1 MNLRTLA
8 LSGVALGLL
17 LLVAGVQAQSLP
29 GAPTNGSAAEG
40 STATGLDISWSAPI
54 DDGGSPIT
62 AYDLRYIL
70 SHIREPADDQWSPVE
85 DVWSSGALQYQLTD
99 LGHDSEYNLQLRA
112 VNATGD
118 GPWSE
123 IFSGATK
130 DHSNNRFSPDPLTLG
145 VPISGRIYPILDRDH
160 FSFELTEAA
169 EVWIYTTGTTDTYG
183 ALKVPGTVRGNFS
196 EDGGLPHGGL
206 NFSIRQQLEAGTH
219 NLAVDLVKG
228 NDTGPY
234 TLHAMIVTDHGN
246 TAETATDL
254 SPGDIVA
261 GSIKRAVPGQ
271 IDQDL
276 FKFTLT
282 DNTSVWLLAGGTLDS
297 IGTLHDAN
305 GLEIITDRLTLLHKH
320 EAGFNIRYNLSA
332 GEYYLKVRGINSG
345 HYGAYHLLFRT
356 ITGPTDS
363 SLTAEDLAF
372 PAIVAGHIT
381 SVDDLDYYR
390 FTIERNTWLS
400 LYAEGSSPIWLNARI
415 LDEALNE
422 VDFMFY
428 EPLDQDGHIL
438 GLIGKAPPGTYL
450 IRINVRPTYATSA
463 QYAMHLVESEDDQEL
478 EDDCRALG
486 STYDDP
492 IFGCQWHLNNTGQFE
507 GAGYDINVISAWATT
522 MGEGVIVAVI
532 DDGVHAEHPDL
543 RENVVA
549 ERNHDYHDHGVS
561 HPNWRHGTQVS
572 GIIAARDN
580 NIGVRG
586 VAPRAS
592 IYAYN
597 LLAGFFNW
605 DDEIIALGGNLTD
618 TAVVNNSWGFPDR
631 GKPRQPPTFWEDAID
646 TGLLEG
652 NNGKGTTFIWAA
664 GNGGYLSD
672 DSNLDGRANYY
683 GVVAVCAVDYL
694 DQHSLYSE
702 PGANLWVCAPSTGV
716 DYTPGIATTTHGR
729 YTDSFPGTS
738 AAAPSV
744 TGVVALM
751 HGANPDL
758 TWRDVKLIL
767 AASARKNHA
776 SDSGWRTGA
785 ARYGSSGGNYQFN
798 HNYGFGVV
806 DAGAAVALA
815 VGWTSPPAFRVIEA
829 SSPDGSLT
837 IPDATFSGS
846 GDVVTSTLTVAPYV
860 EFIEFVEV
868 NLDVHHDYFRN
879 LTVEL
884 ISPSGAVSR
893 LVSSGASYDCLGG
906 FCTPVAIPLQSTFRM
921 GSARHLGENAAG
933 QWSLRI
939 RDRVRGYSGR
949 LKGWSVKI
957 YGHGYIPGQPLI
969 TNTMTGTDALLVTWD
984 PPVDSGDSAL
994 TSYDLRYIDSS
1005 ELDRSDDM
1013 WTEVSGIALTAIAP
1027 YELTVVLSAASVD
1040 IQVRARNNAGPGAW
1054 SPVTT
1059 HVSALVAPHT
1069 PVIDSVLP
1077 RDLELEVRWPP
1088 AFDGGSMILRHDLRF
1103 ILSDATTTDKEI
1115 DSNWTEIPVVATL
1128 SGGLYR
1134 QRLSMPQNDVSY
1146 DIQVRGVNAI
1156 GESDWSV
1163 AVEGKPGIQNTDPAF
1178 PSGSDTRSVRE
1189 DAQIDANVGS
1199 VVGAIDG
1206 NSDTLAYAVSGAGG
1220 RFSIDEAT
1228 GQLQVALPLDYE
1240 TDPSH
1245 TVVVEVRDGKDSN
1258 GDDDDNIDD
1267 QVTVTIEVLDV
1278 NEAPAIIGENDIAFP
1293 ENSSNR
1299 VAIYNASD
1307 PEAPA
1312 DTVNWSL
1319 GGSDANHF
1327 ELRGNNHGSRDL
1339 YFNSAPDYEDRTDYN
1354 VTIQASDGTLTGRRP
1369 VTIDITNVD
1378 EAETLVLA
1386 TDQPVQ
1392 DTTFDATFT
1401 EADHVTSRS
1410 WQWARSTSRNSGWTD
1425 ISGETSSTYQPVFD
1439 DIGYYLRVTVTYND
1453 PHGTDR
1459 TLRAI
1464 SDQSVIRKRGSNRPP
1479 TFPSSETGQRTIPE
1493 NSGVGTRVTHPVP
1506 GENAA
1511 VVAEDE
1517 DDDQLTYSLSG
1528 ADSDKYEISD
1538 SGQITAAL
1546 GAVIDYEDSAG
1557 PSHFLTV
1564 TARDLFGG
1572 EDTIDVIITITDVNE
1587 APEIRGQATHYF
1599 PEHTYN
1605 EIGVYIAIDPENDMI
1620 SWTLSGDDA
1629 GHFSV
1634 TDGKLSFDGDP
1645 DYEAHADRNMDDI
1658 FKVTLNASD
1667 GKLTG
1672 TFDVAV
1678 TLQGVDE
1685 PPVIS
1690 GLAGTHGSEG
1700 GELYVTLFTATDPEG
1715 AMIEWSIFGD
1725 DWENFTI
1732 TNGELNRKQP
1742 SDYEAPTDHNLD
1754 NTYEITVR
1762 ASDGRYSDT
1771 QDFIM
1776 VVHDEDEPPIISGL
1790 ESVQFLENATRDVE
1804 TYSAADP
1811 ERQAVNWLALAGS
1824 DASDFILVDGTL
1836 RFAQPPDFEARANSN
1851 YEVRLRASDGTFT
1864 GILNVTVNVQ
1874 DVNEPPAM
1882 SGETDIAFPENSSNR
1897 VAIYNASDPEAPTNP
1912 VIWSLGGSDANQ
1924 FELRGNNQGRRDL
1937 YFKSARNFEDRSDR
1951 NRDNEFEVTI
1961 EASDERQRPNGLG
1974 TLQVAID
1981 LTDRDEPESL
1991 MLPSDVPVQDV
2002 PLTATMT
2009 VADTVSSRRW
2019 QWARSTSRSSG
2030 WTDISGET
2038 SSTYQPVFDD
2048 IGYYLRVTVTYN
2060 DPHGTDKTLRAI
2072 SDQSVVRN
2080 RGSNKPPKFPSS
2092 ETGERT
2098 IPENSGVGTRVTH
2111 PVPGENAAV
2120 VAEDADDD
2128 PLTYSLSGADSD
2140 KYEISGSGQITAAL
2154 GAVIDYEDLAG
2165 PSHFLT
2171 VIATDPFGAEDTID
2185 VTITITDVNEAPEI
2199 DGLESVQFLENDT
2212 RDVASYN
2219 TFDPE
2224 GDDVSWL
2231 ALTGSDASYFILVD
2245 GRLRFKQPPNYELRA
2260 NSNYQVRLRASDG
2273 MFTGILNV
2281 TVNVQDVNE
2290 PPAMS
2295 GETDIA
2301 FPENSSN
2308 RVAIYNASDPEAPT
2322 NPVIWSL
2329 GGSDADQFEL
2339 RGSSRGRRDLYFKSA
2354 PNFEDRTAITSSKSP
2369 LKPPT
2374 EDSVRADWGL
2384 QVTIDLTD
2392 LDEPESLM
2400 LSSDV
2405 PVQDVSLTA
2414 TMTVADTVSSR
2425 RWQWARSTSMSSG
2438 WTDISGEIFSS
2449 YQPVFDDIG
2458 YYLRVTVTYNDPHG
2472 TDKTLRAISDQSV
2485 IRNRGSNSPPMFPS
2499 SETGQ
2504 RTIRENSG
2512 AGTQLAHPVPGE
2524 NAAFVAEDADDDPLT
2539 YSLSGADS
2547 DKYEISGS
2555 GRITVTSGA
2564 VIDYETRRGIP
2575 RIT

>member
-118 GPWSE
+118 GSWSE
-123 IFSGATK
+123 IFTGATK
-130 DHSNNRFSPDPLTLG
+130 DHDRIHSDPTELTLG
-145 VPISGRIYPILDRDH
+145 VPMTGRIFPQGDH
-160 FSFELTEAA
+160 DNFTFELTERAD
-169 EVWIYTTGTTDTYG
+169 VWIFTSGSINTYG
-183 ALKVPGTVRGNFS
+183 YLTYSGSILGKRND
-196 EDGGLPHGGL
+196 DGGLPHGGL
-206 NFSIRQQLEAGTH
+206 NFSVRVVLEPGTH
-219 NLAVDLVKG
+219 NLSVWDLREV
-228 NDTGPY
+228 DTGPY
-234 TLHAMIVTDHGN
+234 ILHTRIVPDHGN
-246 TAETATDL
+246 TAETATRL
-254 SPGDIVA
+254 EPGDFVGGRLNQPV
-261 GSIKRAVPGQ
+261 GSRL
-271 IDQDL
+271 DRDW

-282 DNTSVWLLAGGTLDS
+282 SQASVWILSGDWFNSEGTLYNADLQS
-297 IGTLHDAN
+297 IL
-305 GLEIITDRLTLLHKH
+305 TDRVTALHRH
-320 EAGFNIRYNLSA
+320 TYGFNIRHELPP
-332 GEYYLKVRGINSG
+332 GDYYLKVAASHFAAHG
-345 HYGAYHLLFRT
+345 HYHLLFRT
-356 ITGPTDS
+356 VTGTTDS
-363 SLTAEDLAF
+363 SLTAQDLAY
-372 PAIVAGHIT
+372 PSIVAGHIT

-400 LYAEGSSPIWLNARI
+400 LYAEGSSSIWLNARI

-428 EPLDQDGHIL
+428 EPLDQDGDIL

-463 QYAMHLVESEDDQEL
+463 QYAMHLVESEDDQKL

-906 FCTPVAIPLQSTFRM
+906 FCTAVAIPLQSTFRM

-949 LKGWSVKI
+949 LKGWSVTV

-1077 RDLELEVRWPP
+1077 RDLELEVRWAP

-1146 DIQVRGVNAI
+1146 DIQVRGVNGI

-1163 AVEGKPGIQNTDPAF
+1163 TVEGKPGIQNTDPAF

-1206 NSDTLAYAVSGAGG
+1206 NSDHAGL
-1220 RFSIDEAT
+1220 RC
-1228 GQLQVALPLDYE
+1228 LRRR
-1240 TDPSH
+1240 
-1245 TVVVEVRDGKDSN
+1245 RDG
-1258 GDDDDNIDD
+1258 
-1267 QVTVTIEVLDV
+1267 L
-1278 NEAPAIIGENDIAFP
+1278 
-1293 ENSSNR
+1293 
-1299 VAIYNASD
+1299 AS
-1307 PEAPA
+1307 
-1312 DTVNWSL
+1312 TK
-1319 GGSDANHF
+1319 
-1327 ELRGNNHGSRDL
+1327 
-1339 YFNSAPDYEDRTDYN
+1339 
-1354 VTIQASDGTLTGRRP
+1354 RP
-1369 VTIDITNVD
+1369 
-1378 EAETLVLA
+1378 
-1386 TDQPVQ
+1386 
-1392 DTTFDATFT
+1392 
-1401 EADHVTSRS
+1401 
-1410 WQWARSTSRNSGWTD
+1410 
-1425 ISGETSSTYQPVFD
+1425 
-1439 DIGYYLRVTVTYND
+1439 
-1453 PHGTDR
+1453 
-1459 TLRAI
+1459 
-1464 SDQSVIRKRGSNRPP
+1464 
-1479 TFPSSETGQRTIPE
+1479 
-1493 NSGVGTRVTHPVP
+1493 
-1506 GENAA
+1506 
-1511 VVAEDE
+1511 
-1517 DDDQLTYSLSG
+1517 
-1528 ADSDKYEISD
+1528 
-1538 SGQITAAL
+1538 
-1546 GAVIDYEDSAG
+1546 
-1557 PSHFLTV
+1557 
-1564 TARDLFGG
+1564 
-1572 EDTIDVIITITDVNE
+1572 
-1587 APEIRGQATHYF
+1587 
-1599 PEHTYN
+1599 
-1605 EIGVYIAIDPENDMI
+1605 
-1620 SWTLSGDDA
+1620 
-1629 GHFSV
+1629 
-1634 TDGKLSFDGDP
+1634 
-1645 DYEAHADRNMDDI
+1645 
-1658 FKVTLNASD
+1658 
-1667 GKLTG
+1667 
-1672 TFDVAV
+1672 
-1678 TLQGVDE
+1678 
-1685 PPVIS
+1685 
-1690 GLAGTHGSEG
+1690 
-1700 GELYVTLFTATDPEG
+1700 
-1715 AMIEWSIFGD
+1715 
-1725 DWENFTI
+1725 
-1732 TNGELNRKQP
+1732 
-1742 SDYEAPTDHNLD
+1742 
-1754 NTYEITVR
+1754 
-1762 ASDGRYSDT
+1762 
-1771 QDFIM
+1771 
-1776 VVHDEDEPPIISGL
+1776 
-1790 ESVQFLENATRDVE
+1790 
-1804 TYSAADP
+1804 
-1811 ERQAVNWLALAGS
+1811 
-1824 DASDFILVDGTL
+1824 
-1836 RFAQPPDFEARANSN
+1836 
-1851 YEVRLRASDGTFT
+1851 
-1864 GILNVTVNVQ
+1864 
-1874 DVNEPPAM
+1874 
-1882 SGETDIAFPENSSNR
+1882 
-1897 VAIYNASDPEAPTNP
+1897 
-1912 VIWSLGGSDANQ
+1912 
-1924 FELRGNNQGRRDL
+1924 
-1937 YFKSARNFEDRSDR
+1937 
-1951 NRDNEFEVTI
+1951 
-1961 EASDERQRPNGLG
+1961 
-1974 TLQVAID
+1974 
-1981 LTDRDEPESL
+1981 
-1991 MLPSDVPVQDV
+1991 
-2002 PLTATMT
+2002 
-2009 VADTVSSRRW
+2009 VSSRWRSPWTTKPTPVTRW
-2019 QWARSTSRSSG
+2019 S
-2030 WTDISGET
+2030 
-2038 SSTYQPVFDD
+2038 
-2048 IGYYLRVTVTYN
+2048 LR
-2060 DPHGTDKTLRAI
+2060 
-2072 SDQSVVRN
+2072 
-2080 RGSNKPPKFPSS
+2080 S
-2092 ETGERT
+2092 ETART
-2098 IPENSGVGTRVTH
+2098 P
-2111 PVPGENAAV
+2111 
-2120 VAEDADDD
+2120 
-2128 PLTYSLSGADSD
+2128 
-2140 KYEISGSGQITAAL
+2140 
-2154 GAVIDYEDLAG
+2154 
-2165 PSHFLT
+2165 
-2171 VIATDPFGAEDTID
+2171 
-2185 VTITITDVNEAPEI
+2185 
-2199 DGLESVQFLENDT
+2199 
-2212 RDVASYN
+2212 
-2219 TFDPE
+2219 
-2224 GDDVSWL
+2224 
-2231 ALTGSDASYFILVD
+2231 
-2245 GRLRFKQPPNYELRA
+2245 
-2260 NSNYQVRLRASDG
+2260 
-2273 MFTGILNV
+2273 
-2281 TVNVQDVNE
+2281 
-2290 PPAMS
+2290 
-2295 GETDIA
+2295 
-2301 FPENSSN
+2301 
-2308 RVAIYNASDPEAPT
+2308 
-2322 NPVIWSL
+2322 
-2329 GGSDADQFEL
+2329 
-2339 RGSSRGRRDLYFKSA
+2339 
-2354 PNFEDRTAITSSKSP
+2354 
-2369 LKPPT
+2369 
-2374 EDSVRADWGL
+2374 
-2384 QVTIDLTD
+2384 
-2392 LDEPESLM
+2392 
-2400 LSSDV
+2400 
-2405 PVQDVSLTA
+2405 TA
-2414 TMTVADTVSSR
+2414 TTMTT
-2425 RWQWARSTSMSSG
+2425 
-2438 WTDISGEIFSS
+2438 
-2449 YQPVFDDIG
+2449 
-2458 YYLRVTVTYNDPHG
+2458 
-2472 TDKTLRAISDQSV
+2472 
-2485 IRNRGSNSPPMFPS
+2485 
-2499 SETGQ
+2499 
-2504 RTIRENSG
+2504 
-2512 AGTQLAHPVPGE
+2512 
-2524 NAAFVAEDADDDPLT
+2524 
-2539 YSLSGADS
+2539 
-2547 DKYEISGS
+2547 
-2555 GRITVTSGA
+2555 
-2564 VIDYETRRGIP
+2564 
-2575 RIT
+2575 